1 MADRSGSWRRAGG
14 TETLDRPQLSNSP
27 SSRTRELGC
36 LSTLLVSYDLAREL
50 GCLSTLSVSYDLALL
65 LAHLVGSRAMDAGL

>member
-36 LSTLLVSYDLAREL
+36 LSTLLVSYDLA
-50 GCLSTLSVSYDLALL
+50 LL